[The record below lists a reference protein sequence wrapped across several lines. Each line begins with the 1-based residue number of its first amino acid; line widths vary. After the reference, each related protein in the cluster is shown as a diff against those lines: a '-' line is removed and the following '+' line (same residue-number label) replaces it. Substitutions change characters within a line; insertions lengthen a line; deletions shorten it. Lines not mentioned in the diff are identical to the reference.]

1 MVQEFIYPT
10 SRDSFRNSISPTD
23 EGIDPSANI
32 SEETNHRRSSLRIFS
47 RMSINSPENDLTKLQ
62 SQELMYSPSFA
73 RAPSQQRFE
82 PETNKINLQNIQ
94 QIPNASDLSASRRQS
109 LQKNLTHEHDHGEI
123 HQEDFPTPAS
133 AAKSNDQGLEEEAD
147 EDMQP
152 YMESG
157 YGVQQRESSGGKIS
171 NEEYMGRSFGV
182 EHQYEVNDKNLHRG

>member
-10 SRDSFRNSISPTD
+10 SRDSFRNSVSPTD
-23 EGIDPSANI
+23 EGIDQSAAI

-82 PETNKINLQNIQ
+82 LETNKAKLQNIQ
-94 QIPNASDLSASRRQS
+94 QIPNAADLSASRRQS
-109 LQKNLTHEHDHGEI
+109 LQKNLTHEHGHGEI
-123 HQEDFPTPAS
+123 HQEDSPTPAS
-133 AAKSNDQGLEEEAD
+133 AAKSNDQDFDEEAD

-157 YGVQQRESSGGKIS
+157 QGVQQSGSSGGKIS
-171 NEEYMGRSFGV
+171 NEDYMGRSFGV
-182 EHQYEVNDKNLHRG
+182 KDQYEVYDKNLDGG